1 MGHLDFLNTFVKE
14 GKTMQKIKVAHMSDL
29 HYAPKNLEESD
40 RCFTAAVTE
49 AIENKVHCAIITG
62 DSTDHALDTHQPAVR
77 ALARQIQRLA
87 DFCPVLML
95 QGTFSH
101 EPPGFLRMLSMVGSR
116 HPITV
121 ADRVGSFGLRTDF
134 KAIEVVRTNAQYAA
148 VFHTLPTLNK
158 ADLAAMGCA
167 EGDDVHS
174 GARGVVAQ
182 VLESWAPV
190 NRKLR
195 SQGVPSMILSHG
207 TVFNS
212 ITEHGIP
219 MAGTDH
225 ELGLGSLFSS
235 EATGVALGHIHK
247 QQDWSESVYG
257 LAQTVAY
264 AGSIGRFH
272 YGEEGNKY
280 WLEWEI
286 DANSAQIHKH
296 PTPSRRT
303 VDLVFSGIP
312 DLDFLR
318 ARAQD
323 CEGACVR
330 VRYEVDEEQ
339 RQKVDRNAI
348 RAILEAA
355 GVQDVQIE
363 GKTLI
368 VQRQRAQGISTV
380 SLNDKLAMWCD
391 ATSTPGTSE
400 LQERLALLLT
410 KEPEQIANDVLE
422 QLSQSNDSH
431 SSSPSKKTVQIPD
444 FVEASLV
451 NGETAEMF

>member
-1 MGHLDFLNTFVKE
+1 
-14 GKTMQKIKVAHMSDL
+14 
-29 HYAPKNLEESD
+29 
-40 RCFTAAVTE
+40 
-49 AIENKVHCAIITG
+49 
-62 DSTDHALDTHQPAVR
+62 
-77 ALARQIQRLA
+77 
-87 DFCPVLML
+87 
-95 QGTFSH
+95 
-101 EPPGFLRMLSMVGSR
+101 
-116 HPITV
+116 
-121 ADRVGSFGLRTDF
+121 
-134 KAIEVVRTNAQYAA
+134 
-148 VFHTLPTLNK
+148 
-158 ADLAAMGCA
+158 
-167 EGDDVHS
+167 
-174 GARGVVAQ
+174 
-182 VLESWAPV
+182 
-190 NRKLR
+190 
-195 SQGVPSMILSHG
+195 
-207 TVFNS
+207 
-212 ITEHGIP
+212 